1 MKNYAYIEGIE
12 QKNKATNSNSRYIV
26 RLGYSNNSRF
36 ATPTTK
42 MGLETCFVVKLM
54 NVQKNF
60 M

>member
-42 MGLETCFVVKLM
+42 MGLETCF
-54 NVQKNF
+54 
-60 M
+60 